1 MIAIDMIG
9 REVKSRVALSV
20 FYNLLHLF
28 LFYITIIINIKT
40 RG

>member
-28 LFYITIIINIKT
+28 FFITIIINIKI
-40 RG
+40 RGY